1 MKHIKVYENYS
12 PGSNYS
18 PMDIPEGV
26 YDGVMKGWQV
36 YSDAI
41 DSGFKTKDAGIRG
54 TSKCKI
60 FSKGG
65 KVWVELPDGNKF
77 YPEV

>member
-1 MKHIKVYENYS
+1 MNHLKLYES
-12 PGSNYS
+12 FSNYS
-18 PMDIPEGV
+18 TLEIPEGV

-41 DSGFKTKDAGIRG
+41 DSGFKTKDKGIKG
-54 TSKCKI
+54 TSRCKI
-60 FSKGG
+60 FSKEG